1 VTTDQPGDARAV
13 ATEDSWKPRELREA
27 EARLDATL
35 TRSRELEEELEQ
47 LELAQEPPSASPG
60 DIAAIKAQAERADAP
75 DELRI
80 IKLKVDA
87 GELTWKDVL
96 EGRAYR
102 DEDVRNALSAQL
114 GQLSEVYQD
123 FEDGHTLDE
132 VLESAGLTGPLNDT
146 GADYPTPPTAEQA
159 EEDYFGTNSALADS
173 GTPPESSPSPP
184 PAPASPPQPPS
195 PPQPEPPSPPIRRR
209 PSSAHP
215 EDDDY
220 FGGSPLGE

>member
-1 VTTDQPGDARAV
+1 V
-13 ATEDSWKPRELREA
+13 ATEDSWKPRGLREA

-35 TRSRELEEELEQ
+35 ALSRELEEELDQ
-47 LELAQEPPSASPG
+47 LELPQEPPSASPG

-96 EGRAYR
+96 EGRASR

-114 GQLSEVYQD
+114 DQLSEVYQD

-132 VLESAGLTGPLNDT
+132 ALESAGLTGPLNDT
-146 GADYPTPPTAEQA
+146 GGHSPPRRPRSRQKRITSAA
-159 EEDYFGTNSALADS
+159 ISALADP
-173 GTPPESSPSPP
+173 GTPPEFPPPPP
-184 PAPASPPQPPS
+184 PAPPN
-195 PPQPEPPSPPIRRR
+195 PPIRRR
-209 PSSAHP
+209 PSNAHP